1 MEDTQTVTIASFD
14 LETDENNKIYAI
26 GAVLG
31 NDTFCK
37 KGRFDIKHALLE
49 LDDFIT
55 ESAYILGHNVL
66 RHDLPIL
73 KQQFPDLKLYDKP
86 VIDTL
91 FLSPLAFPENPYHR
105 LVKNYKLV
113 RDAINDPV
121 ADSKQARLLF
131 TEQREVF
138 QQCNQELLIFY
149 AFCFSKQ
156 KHYRGLYLFF
166 ADLIPD
172 LNTELPILEQ
182 AREIFTTL
190 AQNKVCQ
197 TSLHRIAEE
206 YLPHPQKRVALA
218 YCVAWLQVAG
228 GSSIL
233 PPWVHHEFNEV
244 ASVLRQLRDV
254 PCESPDCGWCQTHHN
269 PEKQLEN
276 YFGFTSFRAE
286 PATADGKSLQ
296 QEIVSDAMRGRSILG
311 ILPTGGGKSLC
322 FQLPALARFERR
334 GLLTLVISPLQALMK
349 DQVDNLRSKTG
360 TTAVAALYGMLT
372 PPERGAVLE
381 GIRMGDIGIL
391 YISPEQL
398 RNRSLSNA
406 LAYREIGCWVFDEA
420 HCLSKW
426 GHDFRPDYLYAGRF
440 IKEFAEKQKSEIPP
454 IQCLTATAK
463 NDVKQEIV
471 DYFQSTLGQE
481 LRLFEGSVERDNL
494 SFEVHSVTQE
504 NKYSALQHVLKQRLE
519 YTEGVCIIY
528 CATRKS
534 TEETAGLLEQQG
546 WNVEAFHAGLDAGIK
561 RNIQERFIAGD
572 IKIICAT
579 NAFGM
584 GIDKEDVRLVIHLDI
599 PGSLENYLQEAG
611 RAGRDRNSA
620 ECIIFYDDNDIEKQF
635 RLGANSQI
643 SRRDIAQLLRGLR
656 FASSKKDDGEIIIT
670 SGELLRSHYVD
681 ASIHSDDREAQTKVF
696 TAIAWLERAGL
707 LERNENRTNVFQGS
721 PAVSSIEEAKQKIE
735 TLDLSERQK
744 KRWLA
749 ILEVIISANSD
760 EGFTADQLAEM
771 APFAKTKDDPD
782 KETESQRVI
791 RSLHDMKT
799 AGLLSESMLL
809 TAFVR
814 HKVPNASHLMIK
826 KIVAIENKLLDKL
839 QEEAPDADFS
849 ASSTSTPND
858 KQWQNLSISRL
869 NQYLL
874 DQGLKDSSTETI
886 RNILHGL
893 SQDGKG
899 MANNKG
905 SLEIRHHGQD
915 QYRVH
920 LKRDWSALRTT
931 AQLRQAVAVIVLKT
945 IINKIQPD
953 MPANPSLL
961 VEFSLDDL
969 SYALKQDT
977 VLCSQLKDPLA
988 VIDRALLYLHEQKI
1002 IILQNGLAIF
1012 RQAMTIKVLPDK
1024 RRYTASDF
1032 KPLAHHYEE
1041 RTFQVHVMNKYA
1053 EIGLDKIGAAL
1064 EFVLAY
1070 FSEDKDSF
1078 IQHYFPRQKGMLE
1091 RATSQQSYQ
1100 KIVDDLG
1107 NPKQQAVVE
1116 APLHKNSLILAG
1128 PGSGKTR
1135 TVVHR
1140 CAWLLRV
1147 KRIPAEGILV
1157 LTFNRNAATLLR
1169 RRLFALVDK
1178 DAYGVT
1184 IQTYHSLALRLTGHS
1199 LYHEQGA
1206 TKKDNNAENHAE
1218 PDFDAAIG
1226 EAIALLKGE
1235 TQILGIEPDNIRDR
1249 LLAGYRHI
1257 LVDEYQ
1263 DIDQLQYEL
1272 ISAIAGRTQ
1281 DDKDSKLTLLAVGDD
1296 DQNIYQFRG
1305 ANIGFIRQFQQ
1316 DYESETYYLAE
1327 NYRSTKHIIAAAN
1340 QLISDNQ
1347 DRMKSDYPIRIN
1359 KNRDNLPAGGDW
1371 EKRDLISK
1379 GRVQLLETGDVAEQ
1393 AAAILSEMLRLKAH
1407 SPEWDWNK
1415 VAVLSREWSML
1426 SPLRILCEQQ
1436 SIPLYR
1442 SFPKPPPLFRL
1453 REIRSFL
1460 EYLKTQKDNWLSHQ
1474 QLEKLLQTLQGENDT
1489 NLWWDL
1495 LHRIQSDWL
1504 KEAGNREQPVSRI
1517 IDYYYESLMEYK
1529 QNRQLGSGLQL
1540 STVHS
1545 AKGME
1550 YEHVF
1555 IADGGWNSGRN
1566 KQQDKAKEEESRRLY
1581 YVAMTRAQKTLTLF
1595 SNRNQSNTLISKL
1608 DGDFLTKRAIKAP
1621 QEIINRANQEKYTLL
1636 SMEDVYLGYAGNFT
1650 KNHPIHNT
1658 LAQLQ
1663 AGDQLQIQ
1671 ADSNGLF
1678 LTTIA
1683 ANEDNTVRVAKLS
1696 QQAAKTWKDQLEHIT
1711 SIDIIAMVQWTC
1723 VDSEKEYQSRCK
1735 VDSWEVPLIEIRVKR
1750 RTAS

>member
-1 MEDTQTVTIASFD
+1 MKEIALTNIASFD
-14 LETDENNKIYAI
+14 LETNENDEIYSI

-31 NDTFCK
+31 DTTFSK
-37 KGRFDIKHALLE
+37 NGRFNTEQALNE
-49 LDDFIT
+49 LDEFVANC
-55 ESAYILGHNVL
+55 SFVLGHNLL
-66 RHDLPIL
+66 RHDLPLL
-73 KQQFPDLKLYDKP
+73 KQQFPDLQLHTKP
-86 VIDTL
+86 IIDTL

-113 RDAINDPV
+113 RDSINDPV
-121 ADSKQARLLF
+121 ADSKQAKLLF
-131 TEQREVF
+131 TEQCEVF
-138 QQCNQELLIFY
+138 KQGDKNLLSFY
-149 AFCFSKQ
+149 AFCFSEQETYKGLHQFFTYLSLDSNNITLKQ
-156 KHYRGLYLFF
+156 AEDLFSSLL
-166 ADLIPD
+166 D
-172 LNTELPILEQ
+172 
-182 AREIFTTL
+182 
-190 AQNKVCQ
+190 NKVCR
-197 TSLHRIAEE
+197 TSLPRIAKEL
-206 YLPHPQKRVALA
+206 LPYPEKRIALA

-233 PPWVHHEFNEV
+233 PPWVHHEFHEV

-254 PCESPDCGWCQTHHN
+254 PCESADCQWCQTNHN

-276 YFGFTSFRAE
+276 YFGFPSFRAE
-286 PATADGKSLQ
+286 PATAEGKSLQ
-296 QEIVSDAMRGRSILG
+296 KEIVSDAMRGRSSLG

-322 FQLPALARFERR
+322 FQLPALARFQRR
-334 GLLTLVISPLQALMK
+334 GLLTIIISPLQALMK
-349 DQVDNLRSKTG
+349 DQVDNLRTKTD

-372 PPERGAVLE
+372 PPERGDVLE
-381 GIRMGDIGIL
+381 GIRMGNIGIL

-426 GHDFRPDYLYAGRF
+426 GHDFRPDYLYVGRF
-440 IKEFAEKQKSEIPP
+440 IKGFAQKQKSEIPP

-481 LRLFEGSVERDNL
+481 LTLFEGGVERDNL

-504 NKYSALQHVLKQRLE
+504 NKYSALQQVLKQRLE
-519 YTEGVCIIY
+519 YTDGVCIIY
-528 CATRKS
+528 CAARKS
-534 TEETAGLLEQQG
+534 TEDTAELLQQQG
-546 WNVEAFHAGLDAGIK
+546 WNAEAFHAGLDSGIK
-561 RNIQERFIAGD
+561 RSIQDRFIGGEL
-572 IKIICAT
+572 KIICAT

-643 SRRDIAQLLRGLR
+643 NRGDIAQLLRGLR
-656 FASSKKDDGEIIIT
+656 VASSKKDDGEIIIT
-670 SGELLRSHYVD
+670 SGELLRSQFVD

-721 PAVSSIEEAKQKIE
+721 PAVSSIEEAKQKIDK
-735 TLDLSERQK
+735 LDLSERQK

-749 ILEVIISANSD
+749 ILEVIISADSD

-771 APFAKTKDDPD
+771 APFAKAKDDPE

-826 KIVAIENKLLDKL
+826 KIIDIENKLLDKL
-839 QEEAPDADFS
+839 QEESPDADFS
-849 ASSTSTPND
+849 SSSLSTTTLSTPDEN
-858 KQWQNLSISRL
+858 QWQNLSISRL

-874 DQGLKDSSTETI
+874 DEGLKDSNTETI

-899 MANNKG
+899 MANSKG
-905 SLEIRHHGQD
+905 SLEIRHRGQD
-915 QYRVH
+915 QYRIH
-920 LKRDWSALRTT
+920 IKRGWLALRTT
-931 AQLRQAVAVIVLKT
+931 AQLRQAVAVIVLRT
-945 IINKIQPD
+945 IINKIHND
-953 MPANPSLL
+953 APANPSLL
-961 VEFSLDDL
+961 IEFSLDDL

-1012 RQAMTIKVLPDK
+1012 RQAMTIKVFPDK
-1024 RRYTASDF
+1024 RRYTAKDF
-1032 KPLAHHYEE
+1032 KPLSHHYEE
-1041 RTFQVHVMNKYA
+1041 RVFQVHVMNEYA
-1053 EIGLDKIGAAL
+1053 RIGLDKISAAL

-1107 NPKQQAVVE
+1107 NPKQQTVVE
-1116 APLHKNSLILAG
+1116 ASLNKNSLILAG

-1169 RRLFALVDK
+1169 RRLYALVDR

-1184 IQTYHSLALRLTGHS
+1184 ILTYHSLALRLTGHS
-1199 LYHEQGA
+1199 FQRSN
-1206 TKKDNNAENHAE
+1206 KQDSNVKNNAKSYAE
-1218 PDFDAAIG
+1218 PDFDAAIR

-1263 DIDQLQYEL
+1263 DIDELQYEL

-1281 DDKDSKLTLLAVGDD
+1281 EDKDSKLTLLAVGDD

-1327 NYRSTKHIIAAAN
+1327 NYRSTKHIIEAAN

-1371 EKRDLISK
+1371 EKRDLLSK

-1393 AAAILSEMLRLKAH
+1393 AAAILAEMHRLKGL

-1415 VAVLSREWSML
+1415 VAVLSREWSIL

-1436 SIPLYR
+1436 NIPLYR

-1460 EYLKTQKDNWLSHQ
+1460 EHLKENKDNWLSNQ
-1474 QLEKLLQTLQGENDT
+1474 QLEALLQSLQGDNET

-1495 LHRIQSDWL
+1495 LHRIQADWQ
-1504 KEAGNREQPVSRI
+1504 KEAGNMEQPVSRI

-1529 QNRQLGSGLQL
+1529 QNRQLGSGLLL

-1555 IADGGWNSGRN
+1555 ITDSGWNKYQN
-1566 KQQDKAKEEESRRLY
+1566 KAEEEESRRLY
-1581 YVAMTRAQKTLTLF
+1581 YVAMTRAQKTLALF
-1595 SNRNQSNTLISKL
+1595 SNRNQPNLLVSKL
-1608 DGDFLTKRAIKAP
+1608 IGDFLIKRSIKVP
-1621 QEIINRANQEKYTLL
+1621 QEMVNKANQEKYSLL
-1636 SMEDVYLGYAGNFT
+1636 ALEDIYLGYAGGFA
-1650 KNHPIHNT
+1650 KNHPIHSK

-1663 AGDQLQIQ
+1663 AGDQLHMQ
-1671 ADSNGLF
+1671 ADTNGLF
-1678 LTTIA
+1678 LTAIA
-1683 ANEDNTVRVAKLS
+1683 SNGGNPIRVAKLS
-1696 QQAAKTWKDQLEHIT
+1696 QQAIKIWKQQLQNIS
-1711 SIDIIAMVQWTC
+1711 SIEIIAMVQWAC
-1723 VDSEKEYQSRCK
+1723 EDSEKEYQSRCK
-1735 VDSWEVPLIEIRVKR
+1735 IDAWEVPLIEIRLFN
-1750 RTAS
+1750 

>member
-1 MEDTQTVTIASFD
+1 MKKIALSSIASFD
-14 LETDENNKIYAI
+14 LETNENSDIYSI

-31 NDTFCK
+31 DASFCK
-37 KGRFDIKHALLE
+37 KGRFKVDQALIE
-49 LDDFIT
+49 LDKFVGNC
-55 ESAYILGHNVL
+55 SFVLGHNLL
-66 RHDLPIL
+66 RHDLPLL
-73 KQQFPDLKLYDKP
+73 KQQFPDLQLHAKP

-113 RDAINDPV
+113 CDSINDPV

-131 TEQREVF
+131 TEQCEVF
-138 QQCNQELLIFY
+138 QEGNKDLLSFY
-149 AFCFSKQ
+149 AFCFSNQ
-156 KHYRGLYLFF
+156 KSYHGIYQAFIHLG
-166 ADLIPD
+166 A
-172 LNTELPILEQ
+172 NELTLEQ
-182 AREIFTTL
+182 VEDLLFSL
-190 AQNKVCQ
+190 ANNKVCHS
-197 TSLHRIAEE
+197 SLDRIAKEF
-206 YLPHPQKRVALA
+206 LPLPEKRLNLA

-233 PPWVHHEFNEV
+233 PPWVGHEFHDV
-244 ASVLRQLRDV
+244 ASMLRQLRDV
-254 PCESPDCGWCQTHHN
+254 PCELPDCQWCQTNHN

-276 YFGFTSFRAE
+276 YFGFPSFRAE
-286 PATADGKSLQ
+286 PATAEGKSLQ
-296 QEIVSDAMRGRSILG
+296 KEIVSDAMRGRSSLG

-322 FQLPALARFERR
+322 FQLPALARFQRR
-334 GLLTLVISPLQALMK
+334 GVLTLVISPLQALMK

-360 TTAVAALYGMLT
+360 TTAVTALYGMLT

-440 IKEFAEKQKSEIPP
+440 IKEFSQKKKSEIPP

-471 DYFQSTLGQE
+471 EYFQSTLGQE
-481 LRLFEGSVERDNL
+481 LTLFEGGVERDNL
-494 SFEVHSVTQE
+494 SFEVHPVTKE
-504 NKYSALQHVLKQRLE
+504 NKYSALQQILKQRLE

-528 CATRKS
+528 CATRKN
-534 TEETAGLLEQQG
+534 TEETADLLQQQG
-546 WNVEAFHAGLDAGIK
+546 WNVEAFHAGLNAGLK
-561 RNIQERFIAGD
+561 RNIQERFIGGD

-584 GIDKEDVRLVIHLDI
+584 GIDKDNVRLVIHLDI

-611 RAGRDRNSA
+611 RAGRDSNNA
-620 ECIIFYDDNDIEKQF
+620 ECIILYDDNDIEKQF

-643 SRRDIAQLLRGLR
+643 NRSDIAQLLRGLR
-656 FASSKKDDGEIIIT
+656 VAASKKDDGEIVIT
-670 SGELLRSHYVD
+670 SGELLRSQFVD
-681 ASIHSDDREAQTKVF
+681 ASFHSDDREAQTKVF

-721 PAVSSIEEAKQKIE
+721 PAVSSIEEAEQKLE
-735 TLDLSERQK
+735 KLNLSERQK

-749 ILEVIISANSD
+749 ILEAIIDAESD
-760 EGFTADQLAEM
+760 EGFSADQLAEM
-771 APFAKTKDDPD
+771 APFAKVKDDPD

-791 RSLHDMKT
+791 RSLYDMKN

-814 HKVPNASHLMIK
+814 HKVQDASKLMIK
-826 KIVAIENKLLDKL
+826 KIIAIEKKLLDKL
-839 QEEAPDADFS
+839 QEEAPDADT
-849 ASSTSTPND
+849 TSTVEEN
-858 KQWQNLSISRL
+858 QWQNISISRL

-874 DQGLKDSSTETI
+874 DEGLKDSNTETI
-886 RNILHGL
+886 RNILYGL

-899 MANNKG
+899 MANSKG
-905 SLEIRHHGQD
+905 SLEIRHHGKD
-915 QYRVH
+915 QYRIH
-920 LKRDWSALRTT
+920 IKRGWSALRTT
-931 AQLRQAVAVIVLKT
+931 AQLRQAVAAIVLKT
-945 IINKIQPD
+945 IINKIHND
-953 MPANPSLL
+953 APANSGLL

-977 VLCSQLKDPLA
+977 LLCGQLKDPLA
-988 VIDRALLYLHEQKI
+988 VIDRALLYLHEQRI

-1012 RQAMTIKVLPDK
+1012 RQAMTIKVLPEK
-1024 RRYTASDF
+1024 RGYTAKDF
-1032 KPLAHHYEE
+1032 EPLSHHYEE
-1041 RTFQVHVMNKYA
+1041 RVFQVHVMNKYA

-1070 FSEDKDSF
+1070 FSEDKDNF

-1091 RATSQQSYQ
+1091 RATSQNSYQ

-1107 NPKQQAVVE
+1107 NPKQKTVVE
-1116 APLHKNSLILAG
+1116 ASLNKNSLILAG

-1169 RRLFALVDK
+1169 RRLYALVDR

-1199 LYHEQGA
+1199 LYHEQGSH
-1206 TKKDNNAENHAE
+1206 KKNKNAE
-1218 PDFDAAIG
+1218 PDFDAAIR
-1226 EAIALLKGE
+1226 EAIALLRGK

-1249 LLAGYRHI
+1249 LLAGYQYI

-1263 DIDQLQYEL
+1263 DIDELQYQL

-1281 DDKDSKLTLLAVGDD
+1281 DDKDRKLTLLAVGDD

-1327 NYRSTKHIIAAAN
+1327 NYRSTKHIINAAN

-1347 DRMKSDYPIRIN
+1347 DRMKSEYPIQIN
-1359 KNRDNLPAGGDW
+1359 KNRNSLPAGGDW
-1371 EKRDLISK
+1371 TKRDLLSK

-1393 AAAILSEMLRLKAH
+1393 AVAIMAEMLRLKAL

-1415 VAVLSREWSML
+1415 VAVLSREWSIL

-1436 SIPLYR
+1436 NIPLYR

-1460 EYLKTQKDNWLSHQ
+1460 EYLKEHKDNWLSHQ
-1474 QLEKLLQTLQGENDT
+1474 QLEELLQSQQGENES

-1495 LHRIQSDWL
+1495 LHRIQADWQ
-1504 KEAGNREQPVSRI
+1504 KEAGNMEQPVSRI

-1529 QNRQLGSGLQL
+1529 QNRQLGSGLLL

-1555 IADGGWNSGRN
+1555 IADGGWNKYQN
-1566 KQQDKAKEEESRRLY
+1566 NAEEEESRRLY

-1595 SNRNQSNTLISKL
+1595 SNRNQPNSLISKL
-1608 DGDFLTKRAIKAP
+1608 TGDFLIKRSIKAP
-1621 QEIINRANQEKYTLL
+1621 QEMIHRASQEKYSLLTL
-1636 SMEDVYLGYAGNFT
+1636 EDIYLGYAGEFS
-1650 KNHPIHNT
+1650 KNHPIHSK
-1658 LAQLQ
+1658 LSQLLT
-1663 AGDQLQIQ
+1663 GDQLHMQ

-1678 LTTIA
+1678 LTMIA
-1683 ANEDNTVRVAKLS
+1683 GNGSNPLRVAKLS
-1696 QQAAKTWKDQLEHIT
+1696 QQAAKVWEDQLENIS
-1711 SIDIIAMVQWTC
+1711 SIEIVAMVQWAC
-1723 VDSEKEYQSRCK
+1723 EDSEKEYQSRCK
-1735 VDSWEVPLIEIRVKR
+1735 VDAWEVPLIEIRVMKR
-1750 RTAS
+1750 IYTPVFNVLE